1 MKRILVVDY
10 DSDILELIK
19 NRLQAN
25 NYEVISASKAMD
37 GIKKAQ
43 QQQPDLI
50 VMDIMMPG
58 YTGADAVKVLKSDK
72 ATAHI
77 PVIFLTSVVSH
88 LSPGGESLGINVD
101 GKFYTSIA
109 KPFRPDKLL
118 FEINRVISGRG
129 TQSGG
134 LVWQSPQT

>member
-1 MKRILVVDY
+1 MKKILVVDD

-19 NRLQAN
+19 NRLQASS
-25 NYEVISASKAMD
+25 YEVIAASNAMD

-43 QQQPDLI
+43 QQKPDLI

-58 YTGADAVKVLKSDK
+58 YTGADAVKVLKSDM

-101 GKFYTSIA
+101 GRFYTSIA
-109 KPFRPDKLL
+109 KPFQPDKLL
-118 FEINRVISGRG
+118 FEIKRVISDRA

>member
-1 MKRILVVDY
+1 MKRILVVDD

-19 NRLQAN
+19 NRLHAN
-25 NYEVISASKAMD
+25 NYEVISAANAMD

-50 VMDIMMPG
+50 VMDMMPG
-58 YTGADAVKVLKSDK
+58 YTGADAVKVLKSDM
-72 ATAHI
+72 ATTHI

-88 LSPGGESLGINVD
+88 LSPGGESLGINVG

-109 KPFRPDKLL
+109 KPFQPDKLL

-134 LVWQSPQT
+134 LVWQPPQT

>member
-1 MKRILVVDY
+1 MKRILVVDD

-19 NRLQAN
+19 NRLQASS
-25 NYEVISASKAMD
+25 YEVISASNAMD

-43 QQQPDLI
+43 QQTPDLI

-58 YTGADAVKVLKSDK
+58 YTGADAVKVLKSDM

-88 LSPGGESLGINVD
+88 LSPGGESLGINVN
-101 GKFYTSIA
+101 GTFYTSIA
-109 KPFRPDKLL
+109 KPFQADKLL
-118 FEINRVISGRG
+118 V
-129 TQSGG
+129 
-134 LVWQSPQT
+134 